1 MTIITIRMFDALVV
15 DQIFRFTVVKKITG
29 Y

>member
-1 MTIITIRMFDALVV
+1 MTIIAIRMFDALVV